1 MVNLCPKVKKGP
13 KISHSKN
20 NGFSLF
26 DQNPKTLI
34 ENIIT
39 PFRDLI
45 LTKIEFQNNHQ
56 IIFRIKNNF
65 INWDFYINII
75 TMSSIPKITYFTVHQ
90 VTEKNENDLEPV
102 FIYTIQD
109 SFSATMV
116 VIASLIDRDITF
128 LEESKKNQMEEIV
141 NQIYGH

>member
-1 MVNLCPKVKKGP
+1 
-13 KISHSKN
+13 
-20 NGFSLF
+20 
-26 DQNPKTLI
+26 
-34 ENIIT
+34 
-39 PFRDLI
+39 
-45 LTKIEFQNNHQ
+45 
-56 IIFRIKNNF
+56 
-65 INWDFYINII
+65 
-75 TMSSIPKITYFTVHQ
+75 MSSNPKITYFTVHQ
-90 VTEKNENDLEPV
+90 LNGKNENNLEPV

>member
-1 MVNLCPKVKKGP
+1 MVILYPKTKKGQ
-13 KISHSKN
+13 KIDHSKKKD
-20 NGFSLF
+20 FSH
-26 DQNPKTLI
+26 DIQ
-34 ENIIT
+34 NIIT
-39 PFRDLI
+39 PFRDLE

-56 IIFRIKNNF
+56 ITFIIKNNF

-75 TMSSIPKITYFTVHQ
+75 TMSSNPKITYFTVHQ
-90 VTEKNENDLEPV
+90 LNRKNENNLEPV

-128 LEESKKNQMEEIV
+128 LEESKKKQMEEIV
-141 NQIYGH
+141 NQIYGK